1 MWIYDQTL
9 PPEIKDLKP
18 PEALPAEMPILELPA
33 EETNTDVPVETPVA
47 HLEKT
52 PAARPH
58 SFSAADH
65 WTLAAAFLIGSAAA
79 GVIYALCDE
88 QRLEWLNH
96 YIRLWLE
103 AFSASGAASAGS
115 LFAAEYFTLTGVST
129 LLLLF
134 GFSAFGPVLI
144 FFFVMLYGA
153 GNGLL
158 MVRLLMGASW
168 NAKLLVVMLTFIP
181 ASVAA
186 VCLCLLGAEALRV
199 SGKIRAYSFLN
210 GTPAICRSSSGRLVR
225 QYLLTLVC
233 FLPLCGTA
241 AGLACAAGRW
251 L

>member
-9 PPEIKDLKP
+9 L
-18 PEALPAEMPILELPA
+18 PEAGALEQSETLPAEMPILELPA
-33 EETNTDVPVETPVA
+33 EEIKADCAAEVPMAP
-47 HLEKT
+47 LEKP

-58 SFSAADH
+58 SLSAADH

-88 QRLEWLNH
+88 QRIEWLDH
-96 YIRLWLE
+96 YIGLWIGT
-103 AFSASGAASAGS
+103 FSASGAASAGS

-158 MVRLLMGASW
+158 MVRLLTGTSW
-168 NAKLLVVMLTFIP
+168 NAKLLIIMLTFIL

-210 GTPAICRSSSGRLVR
+210 GAPALCRSSSGRLVR

-233 FLPLCGTA
+233 FLPLCGAA

>member
-9 PPEIKDLKP
+9 LPEIKAPEP
-18 PEALPAEMPILELPA
+18 PEALPAEMPMLELPA
-33 EETNTDVPVETPVA
+33 EEIKPAPSAESPVA
-47 HLEKT
+47 HLEKP
-52 PAARPH
+52 PAARPR
-58 SFSAADH
+58 SFSAADQ

-79 GVIYALCDE
+79 GVIYALCDG
-88 QRLEWLNH
+88 QRIEWLEH
-96 YIRLWLE
+96 YIGLWLGT
-103 AFSASGAASAGS
+103 FSASGTASAGS

-144 FFFVMLYGA
+144 FLFVMLYGA

-158 MVRLLMGASW
+158 IVQLFTGTSW
-168 NAKLLVVMLTFIP
+168 NAKLLVIMLTFIP

-210 GTPAICRSSSGRLVR
+210 GTPAICRSSSGSLIR

-233 FLPLCGTA
+233 FLPLCGAA